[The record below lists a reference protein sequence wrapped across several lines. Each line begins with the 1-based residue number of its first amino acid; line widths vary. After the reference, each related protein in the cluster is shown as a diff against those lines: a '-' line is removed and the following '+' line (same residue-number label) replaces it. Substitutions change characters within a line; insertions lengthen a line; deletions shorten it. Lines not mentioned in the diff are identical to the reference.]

1 MANQKYTVGQ
11 NVILLEIGTR
21 LPAVTAEIIGFV
33 AENSSPY
40 RIRYQRPGDETIW
53 TDDVTEDRLTTLAE
67 IGLQNVPKT

>member
-40 RIRYQRPGDETIW
+40 RIRYQRPGDETMWSI
-53 TDDVTEDRLTTLAE
+53 DLL
-67 IGLQNVPKT
+67 